1 MRNEVRLGKINKES
15 VNVDNYADD
24 VASIHLANVEAHIRT
39 GSLPDLGNKK
49 Y

>member
-15 VNVDNYADD
+15 VNVDNYADE
-24 VASIHLANVEAHIRT
+24 VASIHLANVETHIRA
-39 GSLPDLGNKK
+39 GSLPDSGHKK